1 MDTCEEC
8 SGQVAVIVDISKG
21 IIVPCPVC
29 ERNSKIIVTV
39 HPEDQEQPKR
49 QEPKSV
55 PDN

>member
-8 SGQVAVIVDISKG
+8 SGQGAVIVDISKG

-39 HPEDQEQPKR
+39 HPED
-49 QEPKSV
+49 
-55 PDN
+55 